1 MLEHEILHDRL
12 PASLLFYGPEGSGK
26 FHTAVALTRI
36 INCTYGGNSD
46 CSCPSCRSI
55 LRLSARNLFLISKSE
70 LKNTFAMWR
79 RFGVKAQNAGWL
91 YRDLRRLAINL
102 YDEERYQ
109 KEFEK
114 LEQHLQSPE
123 GIVPRFQEIMDVV
136 YAVLESMKGQTVSIQ
151 RIREIQRY
159 LWLKS
164 DEGNYRVVIIDGG
177 ERMNEEASNSILKI
191 SEDTPPRSLIIMT
204 AVHPE
209 LLKETI
215 RSRFRSYRFVPL
227 SGKIRNEIVEERFGV
242 DASFDGEL
250 EHFDRDEMKRHYD
263 SLREQQIDPH
273 ELNERIKNIVSN
285 DLVTSFLDYTLDTVQ
300 KEVRASH
307 ETSMRD
313 IYELEALM
321 KSASFARDSILFT
334 YANRELVFLNFVL
347 NNFRRP
353 LK

>member
-1 MLEHEILHDRL
+1 M
-12 PASLLFYGPEGSGK
+12 
-26 FHTAVALTRI
+26 
-36 INCTYGGNSD
+36 
-46 CSCPSCRSI
+46 
-55 LRLSARNLFLISKSE
+55 
-70 LKNTFAMWR
+70 
-79 RFGVKAQNAGWL
+79 KAQNAGWL

>member
-1 MLEHEILHDRL
+1 
-12 PASLLFYGPEGSGK
+12 
-26 FHTAVALTRI
+26 
-36 INCTYGGNSD
+36 
-46 CSCPSCRSI
+46 
-55 LRLSARNLFLISKSE
+55 
-70 LKNTFAMWR
+70 MWR